1 MSGHPYQNDLA
12 MLDESYTGPVE
23 GGFNGYNSMK
33 RSDNFNMAN
42 GSRPSSS
49 PRNNNLMRT
58 YDSLA
63 MTQQFNYG
71 FNTSGVGAEVLSQNS
86 VLASSAV
93 EKVGNEEKGEDNQQF
108 QS

>member
-1 MSGHPYQNDLA
+1 

-33 RSDNFNMAN
+33 RSDNFNMID

-63 MTQQFNYG
+63 MTQ
-71 FNTSGVGAEVLSQNS
+71 
-86 VLASSAV
+86 
-93 EKVGNEEKGEDNQQF
+93 
-108 QS
+108 

>member
-1 MSGHPYQNDLA
+1 
-12 MLDESYTGPVE
+12 MLDESYTGPNE

-33 RSDNFNMAN
+33 KSDFNHMMN
-42 GSRPSSS
+42 DSRPSSS
-49 PRNNNLMRT
+49 PRNNNLLRT

-71 FNTSGVGAEVLSQNS
+71 FNYNTSGGAAEI
-86 VLASSAV
+86 
-93 EKVGNEEKGEDNQQF
+93 

>member
-1 MSGHPYQNDLA
+1 MLSGNPYQNDLA
-12 MLDESYTGPVE
+12 MLDESYTGQNE

-33 RSDNFNMAN
+33 KSDSNIMN

-71 FNTSGVGAEVLSQNS
+71 FNYNTSGGGAEVLSQNTTS
-86 VLASSAV
+86 VV
-93 EKVGNEEKGEDNQQF
+93 EKIVDDESEKGIT
-108 QS
+108 